1 MFDNLV
7 NQDAKFNISFPSH
20 LEFYV
25 LKKYIFMLAINLNYS
40 LDILLLDVK
49 IKVIILQLF
58 LLHLDYKV
66 HKVLNL
72 LLYLCIIQ

>member
-7 NQDAKFNISFPSH
+7 NQVAKFNISFPSH

-25 LKKYIFMLAINLNYS
+25 LKKCIYMLAINLNYS

-49 IKVIILQLF
+49 I
-58 LLHLDYKV
+58 
-66 HKVLNL
+66 
-72 LLYLCIIQ
+72 